1 MVTFILT
8 IVIAMSISWLCS
20 VLEACLLS
28 LSLTDIAN
36 ISEKKPL
43 IADIWKRFKDNIE
56 KPIAVILI
64 VNTLSH
70 TIGASLSGAQFND
83 LFGHK
88 WIIVFS
94 IGFSFV
100 MIQWTELLP
109 KTLGVKYNRAVA
121 ILTGVPL
128 QWLVTLFTPLVALC
142 RFLNR
147 PFVRKNEVT
156 SEMDALN
163 DINVLARFA
172 TLNNLLSKDQAD
184 ILTRTM
190 NLSKMRVRDV
200 MVERH
205 EVKYLSTKMSLID
218 ALVYAHIHHHTRL
231 PLIEGDN
238 LDQII
243 GYVNFKDIVSVLQI
257 NPANPSLQGI
267 CRPILMVSDDDSFSV
282 MLNKLTKGYQHI
294 AVVKSRQGSV
304 AGIVTLEDAI
314 ESIIGEVSDE
324 YDILPHHLYQIT
336 PSRYVAGGGISL
348 HEVAAQF
355 HIPCPDEAMLLSD
368 WLKAQCGRI
377 PKIEERLTCQ
387 GINFIVRKISRSNIH
402 EVIIETEPVKEQ

>member
-8 IVIAMSISWLCS
+8 IVIALSISALCS
-20 VLEACLLS
+20 LLEACLLS

-43 IADIWKRFKDNIE
+43 IANIWKRFKDNIE

-70 TIGASLSGAQFND
+70 TIGAALSGAQFND

-88 WIIVFS
+88 WIAVFS
-94 IGFSFV
+94 VVFSFV

-109 KTLGVKYNRAVA
+109 KTLGVKYNHMVAV
-121 ILTGVPL
+121 IVGRPL
-128 QWLVTLFTPLVALC
+128 HWAVKLFTPLVALTNL
-142 RFLNR
+142 LNR
-147 PFVRKNEVT
+147 PFIRQKEAT
-156 SEMDALN
+156 SELNAIN

-190 NLSKMRVRDV
+190 NLSKLRVKDV

-205 EVKYLSTKMSLID
+205 EVKYLSTTMSLTD
-218 ALVYAHIHHHTRL
+218 ALIYAHIHHHTRL
-231 PLIEGDN
+231 PLIEGENVDN
-238 LDQII
+238 VI

-267 CRPILMVSDDDSFSV
+267 CRPILTVYADDPFSV
-282 MLNKLTKGYQHI
+282 LLPKITKGYQHT
-294 AVVKSRQGSV
+294 AVVKNNKGNML
-304 AGIVTLEDAI
+304 GIVTLEDAI

-324 YDILPHHLYQIT
+324 YDVLPHHCYQIT
-336 PSRYVAGGGISL
+336 PARYVAGGGISL
-348 HEVAAQF
+348 RELAKQINTQF
-355 HIPCPDEAMLLSD
+355 PDVTTTLSD
-368 WLKAQCGRI
+368 WLKEDCCRI
-377 PKIEERLTCQ
+377 PKIEERLTCH
-387 GINFIVRKISRSNIH
+387 GIHFIVRKISRSNIH
-402 EVIIETEPVKEQ
+402 EVIIETGG